1 MVLILAVNIH
11 FQVLDIQEILCGFG
25 HPSEQRCF
33 PLLFPSVFI
42 VYTLEALDKNK
53 SIIYIM
59 FMSRLSE
66 LTQNDCDAI
75 TSFLRRKERLRKPNN
90 NDFKPEYLLS
100 NQSNVHLFH
109 MSWTNEDLLASLE
122 PQLFY

>member
-1 MVLILAVNIH
+1 
-11 FQVLDIQEILCGFG
+11 
-25 HPSEQRCF
+25 
-33 PLLFPSVFI
+33 
-42 VYTLEALDKNK
+42 
-53 SIIYIM
+53 
-59 FMSRLSE
+59 MSWLSE